1 MGVPKFYRWL
11 SERYPCLSEVVKD
24 YQIPEFDNL
33 YLDMNGII
41 HICSHPNDDDP
52 HFRITEEKIFQDIF
66 HYIEVLFRMIQ
77 PRKVFF
83 MAVDG
88 VAPRAKMNQQRGR
101 RFRSAREAE
110 LNEKKAKDKGEKL
123 PEEERFD
130 SNCITPG
137 TPFMVRLQDQLKY
150 FVNNKISTDGLWR
163 GTQVILS
170 GHETPGEGEHK
181 IMDYIRYQK
190 SLPGYD
196 PNTRHCLYGLDAD
209 LLMLG
214 LCTHDP
220 HFSLLREEVRF
231 GGKKSQAKSRTPTA
245 EETTFHLLHLSLLR
259 EYLDYEFQEL
269 KKLDFYNI
277 ENIIDDWVM
286 MGFLVGNDF
295 IPHLPHMHINK
306 GALPELYETYKFV
319 LPQLGGYI
327 NEGGTLNLKRFEQ
340 FMIKLSE
347 LELEKFDDIYSDAK
361 WLEGKTAKKTNGKT
375 VVDLTP
381 GPSNVYEM
389 LEGKEEP
396 GVNQPGKGHQ
406 VSSEL
411 QKLMDST
418 LEFDSTDEDDL
429 GDEELFNGS
438 TRGDFYQMEFRQHKR
453 DYYVHKLGYPQVTP
467 AVLKEQAEGYVR
479 AIQWNLHYYYN
490 GCVSWSW
497 YYNHHFAPWITDIR
511 DFTDMNMNFELSK
524 PFLPFEQLL
533 AVLPAASKALLPVA
547 FQWLMTANESPIIDF
562 YPVDFEQDLNGKQ
575 QDWEAVVLIPFID
588 ETRLLKAMS
597 PLYSKM
603 NQVESARNKHG
614 PMWIGNYLTDDL
626 GPYQAPAYF
635 PSVEKSHCK
644 FELVHREQWDVPSE
658 KLKKGLMEGVKLDI
672 FFPGFP
678 TLKHIRHT
686 ARLSKSGVR
695 VFEQASRGDNM
706 VLTLQEQ
713 GRPEVRDVAKALL
726 GSEVWVGWPH
736 LVEAK
741 VVSIQSNNLL
751 IDSKGER
758 EMGAYDCNTSDGQ
771 PFTKLGQHIKYHYK
785 SRYGVDVGEVLILVH
800 ALPMSGRKY
809 VMGADKKRI
818 TLEKQWT
825 NISEPYALQAIVK
838 DIMVEDKQHKTY
850 STVEEMFP
858 PGTTAFMLGQPHY
871 GAQGQ
876 VKKIDPEHKG
886 RIQLH
891 FEVGDEPDL
900 TEVMSKQSKVAE
912 RYEPGFR
919 AAQKLGM
926 SSHLMARLTG
936 SIFIVRGAREQQPD
950 TVSKSNIGL
959 NLKFNK
965 KSEEVCGF
973 TKKSDDGQWLYS
985 RACVDIIR
993 EYQQKFPEV
1002 FDYIATADNTS
1013 NDMFH
1018 ELDVFTGADG
1028 LERVQELITWLDGLP
1043 SQKAM
1048 RQPFGTQVLDELIIK
1063 EMEDMEVGANRKD
1076 IVMQVRPH
1084 LLYLPNQF
1092 AGSSLVE
1099 PGTVFSLFDRVVN
1112 VREGFSV
1119 PLGLRG
1125 TIIRIQKGEK
1135 MEDSL
1140 YDVLFDDVFTG
1151 GLSLRCSPGR
1161 GYRLPGSAL
1170 INLTFKEGGSK
1181 WEQTKQGGKPKPR
1194 AVVRPYDAR
1203 EANDN
1208 NRGGRRENVWNN
1220 GNRLKNSPTAYGQ
1233 PQLRQKDGSP
1243 HVVQP
1248 PPPQILPRPPNFM
1261 QGDGRGTS
1269 RKSEERPGPVPEN
1282 VHILKREDQKKKE
1295 GNFQD
1300 LWQALQ
1306 TAESE
1311 TSGDIPAK
1319 NTSVT
1324 DMENSLKALLNIS
1337 GASSDRYSETS
1348 NQQVNPLESV
1358 NSVSFCRM
1366 LMNQLASCG
1375 RGLPRYDYISDQ
1387 RTGLI
1392 AAQVSLDDGA
1402 MYHSPNAC
1410 RDREEASEGA
1420 ARAAMEGMGLL
1431 PAEKVFNSGGR
1442 GRGRGRG
1449 RRGRVNNNGME
1460 NVFQPWAKYSPQDNV
1475 PVQQQP
1481 ERRKEPRSYHDRSG
1495 TDQMDIRYRNNGEK
1509 QKSQMT
1515 NNSQPAFVP
1524 LQVSRQA
1531 AKSKEKELEDELTM
1545 PKLEEVPGEVV
1556 KVTKAPTGKVV
1567 SKEKSP
1573 QKGQG
1578 RGRGSGSKRKPRIAA
1593 NFGASQL
1600 PQ

>member
-11 SERYPCLSEVVKD
+11 SERYPCLSEVVKE

-137 TPFMVRLQDQLKY
+137 TPFMVRLQEQLKY
-150 FVNNKISTDGLWR
+150 FVNNKISTDGLWK
-163 GTQVILS
+163 GTKVILS

-181 IMDYIRYQK
+181 IMDFIRYEK

-231 GGKKSQAKSRTPTA
+231 GGKKSQVNKRTPTA

-269 KKLDFYNI
+269 KSLDFYNI
-277 ENIIDDWVM
+277 ENIIDDWVL

-306 GALPELYETYKFV
+306 GALPELYETYKAV
-319 LPQLGGYI
+319 LPHLGGYI
-327 NEGGTLNLKRFEQ
+327 NEGGKLNLRRFEK
-340 FMIKLSE
+340 FMVKLSE

-381 GPSNVYEM
+381 GPSNVHQL
-389 LEGKEEP
+389 LEGREEP
-396 GVNQPGKGHQ
+396 GVIQPGEGRQ
-406 VSSEL
+406 VSTDL

-418 LEFDSTDEDDL
+418 AEFDSTDEEDL
-429 GDEELFNGS
+429 GDEELFSGS

-453 DYYVHKLGYPQVTP
+453 DYYLHKLGYSQVTP

-490 GCVSWSW
+490 GCLSWSW
-497 YYNHHFAPWITDIR
+497 YYPHHFSPWITDIK
-511 DFTDMNMNFELSK
+511 DFTNMDLTFELSK

-533 AVLPAASKALLPVA
+533 AVLPAASKALLPVP
-547 FQWLMTANESPIIDF
+547 FQWLMTSNESPIIDS

-588 ETRLLKAMS
+588 EPKLLAAMA
-597 PLYSKM
+597 PLYPKLSPG
-603 NQVESARNKHG
+603 EAARNTHG
-614 PMWIGNYLTDDL
+614 PMWVGSHVMEDVGQY
-626 GPYQAPAYF
+626 PAPAYF
-635 PSVEKSHCK
+635 PTIEKSHCK
-644 FELVHREQWDVPSE
+644 FDLVDREAWQVPIH
-658 KLKKGLMEGVKLDI
+658 KLKKGLMEGVKLDL

-686 ARLSKSGVR
+686 ARLSKTGVR
-695 VFEQASRGDNM
+695 VFEQASRGENM
-706 VLTLQEQ
+706 MLTLQEQ
-713 GRPEVRDVAKALL
+713 GRPEVREVARALL

-741 VVSIQSNNLL
+741 VRAVQSNGLY

-758 EMGAYDCNTSDGQ
+758 EVGAHDNVYGDGQ
-771 PFTKLGQHIKYHYK
+771 TFPKMCQYIKNQYS
-785 SRYGVDVGEVLILVH
+785 SRYGVLVGEVNILVH
-800 ALPMSGRKY
+800 ALPMSGRKF
-809 VMGADKKRI
+809 VMGSDKSRI
-818 TLEKQWT
+818 TLEKQWH
-825 NISEPYALQAIVK
+825 NISQPYALQAIVK
-838 DIMVEDKQHKTY
+838 DILVEDKQFRMY
-850 STVEEMFP
+850 STVEELFP
-858 PGTTAFMLGQPHY
+858 PNTTAFMLGQPHY

-876 VKKIDPEHKG
+876 VIKIDPEHKG
-886 RIQLH
+886 RIQLR
-891 FEVGDEPDL
+891 FEVGTEPDL
-900 TEVMSKQSKVAE
+900 TDVMDKQDRLSE

-926 SSHLMARLTG
+926 SSHVMARVTG
-936 SIFIVRGAREQQPD
+936 TIFIVRGAREQQSD
-950 TVSKSNIGL
+950 SVSKSNIGL

-973 TKKSDDGQWLYS
+973 TKKSEDGQWLYS
-985 RACVDIIR
+985 KACLDILR
-993 EYQQKFPEV
+993 EYQQRFYEV
-1002 FDYIATADNTS
+1002 FDYISSSNNAS

-1018 ELDVFTGADG
+1018 ELDVFPGEDG
-1028 LERVQELITWLDGLP
+1028 LERVQELVTWLENLP
-1043 SQKAM
+1043 TQKAM
-1048 RQPFGTQVLDELIIK
+1048 RQPFGTQTLDEGVITELEGLGCGAKTK
-1063 EMEDMEVGANRKD
+1063 EV
-1076 IVMQVRPH
+1076 VMQVRPH
-1084 LLYLPNQF
+1084 LLYLPNQL

-1125 TIIRIQKGEK
+1125 VIIRIQKGEK
-1135 MEDSL
+1135 VEDNL
-1140 YDVLFDDVFTG
+1140 YDVLFDEVFTG
-1151 GLSLRCSPGR
+1151 GLSLRCSSGR

-1170 INLTFKEGGSK
+1170 INITFKEGGARR
-1181 WEQTKQGGKPKPR
+1181 EQGKNGGKMKPR
-1194 AVVRPYDAR
+1194 AVVRPYDGR
-1203 EANDN
+1203 EESDGQG
-1208 NRGGRRENVWNN
+1208 GGRRENVWS
-1220 GNRLKNSPTAYGQ
+1220 NRNKNAPTAYGQ
-1233 PQLRQKDGSP
+1233 AQPRREEASQQVFPPLAQNTPRQGGGRDEEGRRGS
-1243 HVVQP
+1243 H
-1248 PPPQILPRPPNFM
+1248 RGGGKGGGRD
-1261 QGDGRGTS
+1261 QGNVRIFQRGQ
-1269 RKSEERPGPVPEN
+1269 EEGN
-1282 VHILKREDQKKKE
+1282 S

-1300 LWQALQ
+1300 IWQSLQ
-1306 TAESE
+1306 AGGQPTPGSAQNSR
-1311 TSGDIPAK
+1311 GG
-1319 NTSVT
+1319 SVT

-1337 GASSDRYSETS
+1337 SPNVSVPQQGNLGA
-1348 NQQVNPLESV
+1348 PLTPLAIAQAQSH
-1358 NSVSFCRM
+1358 CRT
-1366 LMNQLASCG
+1366 LMTQLASSG
-1375 RGLPRYDYISDQ
+1375 RGLPRYDYISDPN
-1387 RTGLI
+1387 TGLV
-1392 AAQVSLDDGA
+1392 AAQVSLDDGS
-1402 MYHSPNAC
+1402 MFHTPQPC
-1410 RDREEASEGA
+1410 KDREEASEGA
-1420 ARAAMEGMGLL
+1420 ARAALVGMGLL
-1431 PAEKVFNSGGR
+1431 PQAGGSGVK
-1442 GRGRGRG
+1442 GRGRG
-1449 RRGRVNNNGME
+1449 RRGRGRGGDHE
-1460 NVFQPWAKYSPQDNV
+1460 NKFQPWAQYTAGQEEQV
-1475 PVQQQP
+1475 PVQHREKKQ
-1481 ERRKEPRSYHDRSG
+1481 ERGQSQAMAG
-1495 TDQMDIRYRNNGEK
+1495 TDQMDIRYRNKEGEQRQSSNVK
-1509 QKSQMT
+1509 
-1515 NNSQPAFVP
+1515 PAFVP
-1524 LQVSRQA
+1524 LQVSRKA
-1531 AKSKEKELEDELTM
+1531 AKSKEKEMEEESFM
-1545 PKLEEVPGEVV
+1545 PKLEEVKGEPV
-1556 KVTKAPTGKVV
+1556 KANKSAGGGKGVA
-1567 SKEKSP
+1567 SKEGTP
-1573 QKGQG
+1573 QRGQG
-1578 RGRGSGSKRKPRIAA
+1578 RGANRRKPRIAA
-1593 NFGASQL
+1593 NFGGV